1 MERPES
7 YIGNHP
13 EPEVESPPD
22 DGAKWVALARDAYKT
37 SDDFFSAS
45 LRKQIEKN
53 ISVFHS
59 KHPAGSK
66 YHSEE
71 YKYRSKIFRPKTRSA
86 LRRHEATA
94 ASAYFSTAD
103 AVNCTAENQNDP
115 LAVQGANIGRDWLN
129 YRLEHSIPWFLTCLG
144 AYQDAMTV
152 GVAISRQEWEYREE
166 MVMGFDGQFTMT
178 TIDKPVIT
186 LIPVENLRIDPAA
199 SWVDPIKSSPYL
211 IELMPM
217 NVQDVMVKMEKG
229 EWNLLTPEQI
239 RSGNQ
244 TGRYDTT
251 RKTREDKRQDS
262 KDQTGGPSEYEIVW
276 VHRNIVKV
284 ENIDFLFYTL
294 GTEHL
299 LSEPVPLLSVCKH
312 GRNYVMGYCNLEAH
326 KSYPAGVGE
335 MGEGLQQAANDLEN
349 QRFDNVKLALNRRH
363 LVRRGSV
370 IDFRALTNSVPGG
383 VVQVDDIH
391 KDIKSETFPDV
402 TGSSYQE
409 QDRINV
415 DFDELAG
422 VFSAG
427 SVATNRALGETVGGM
442 TIATTDANAVGEYQ
456 LRIFTE
462 TWAEQVLRQL
472 LDMGRYYESN
482 RDLLTLVGGGLPP
495 EQVIELLQ
503 KPMSVRVAVGFGATN
518 PQKRIEKL
526 SLGLQTVGAF
536 APQLL
541 QKINVEEV
549 LTEVFGALGYRD
561 GKRFFSIDDEQDPAI
576 TALQQ
581 QVQELTQM
589 LQTKQAEIEGRIKV
603 EQIRQDGA
611 NEREMAKHELAVQL
625 ADMKGQLEF
634 MMKQAGYDMDWEKLQ
649 THRQVEGTK
658 IMQAQDEMAL
668 KLSPANPTNEGI

>member
-13 EPEVESPPD
+13 VETEAPPD
-22 DGAKWVALARDAYKT
+22 DGAKWVTLARDAYKT

-45 LRKQIEKN
+45 IRKQVEKN
-53 ISVFHS
+53 ISNFHS
-59 KHPAGSK
+59 NHPAGSK
-66 YHSEE
+66 YHSED

-103 AVNCTAENQNDP
+103 AVNCTAENQNDA
-115 LAVQGANIGRDWLN
+115 LAVHGANIARELLN

-144 AYQDAMTV
+144 AYQDAMTT

-166 MVMGFDGQFTMT
+166 LVMGFDGAFTMH
-178 TIDKPVIT
+178 TIDTPTVT
-186 LIPVENLRIDPAA
+186 LVPVENLRIDPAA
-199 SWVDPIKSSPYL
+199 SWVDPIKTSPYL
-211 IELMPM
+211 IELIPM
-217 NVQDVMVKMEKG
+217 NVQDVKAKMDKG
-229 EWNLLTPEQI
+229 EWNELTPEQI

-251 RKTREDKRQDS
+251 RNTREGKRQDS
-262 KDQTGGPSEYEIVW
+262 KDQNGPSEYEIIW

-284 ENIDFLFYTL
+284 EGIDFLFYTL

-299 LSEPVPLLSVCKH
+299 LSEPVPLLTVCKH
-312 GRNYVMGYCNLEAH
+312 GRNYVIGYCNLETH
-326 KSYPAGVGE
+326 KSYPAGIGE
-335 MGEGLQQAANDLEN
+335 IGEGLQQAANDIEN

-363 LVRRGSV
+363 LVRKGAT
-370 IDFRALTNSVPGG
+370 IDFRALTNSIPGG
-383 VVQVDDIH
+383 IVQVDDVN

-409 QDRINV
+409 QDRINL

-422 VFSAG
+422 VFSTGTAA
-427 SVATNRALGETVGGM
+427 SNRSLNETVGGM
-442 TIATTDANAVGEYQ
+442 TIASNDANAVGEYQ

-462 TWAEQVLRQL
+462 SWAEKVLKQL
-472 LDMGRYYESN
+472 LDMERYHESD
-482 RDLLTLVGGGLPP
+482 REILTIVGGEVPP
-495 EQVIELLQ
+495 DQVIELLQ

-518 PQKRIEKL
+518 PQKRIERL
-526 SLGLQTVGAF
+526 TLGLQTVGAF
-536 APQLL
+536 APQLI
-541 QKINVEEV
+541 QKINTEEV

-561 GKRFFSIDDEQDPAI
+561 GKRFFTMDDEQDPAVS
-576 TALQQ
+576 ALQQ
-581 QVQELTQM
+581 QVQQLTQM

-611 NEREMAKHELAVQL
+611 NEREMAKHELAIQL
-625 ADMKGQLEF
+625 KDMQGQLDF
-634 MMKQAGYDMDWEKLQ
+634 MMQQNGSDIEWEKLK

-658 IMQAQDEMAL
+658 IMQAQDEMSL
-668 KLSPANPTNEGI
+668 KTRMGSGI